1 METENEQTESPV
13 KQKIVSRPFLH
24 SLITFTGIVFLS
36 VLTLFYLAGVLG
48 IKWLT
53 EVGEQYNAYPTG
65 QDKHFGL
72 AMVLAFMLHLTGLAG
87 MIVIRFNRKSGFF
100 IVAVSFLILIA
111 LIISGIL
118 IMVISPVYYLIL
130 IILTGLLY
138 PGLR

>member
-1 METENEQTESPV
+1 METENEQPDIPV
-13 KQKIVSRPFLH
+13 KPKTASGSFLH
-24 SLITFTGIVFLS
+24 SLITFTGIVSLS

-53 EVGEQYNAYPTG
+53 EVGEHYKAYPSV
-65 QDKHFGL
+65 QYEHYGL
-72 AMVLAFMLHLTGLAG
+72 AMIAGFLLHLAGLAG
-87 MIVIRFNRKSGFF
+87 MIVIRFSRKAGFF
-100 IVAVSFLILIA
+100 IVAAALLIMIA

-130 IILTGLLY
+130 IILAGFLY